1 MAVAAE
7 PLVEE
12 KNAPT
17 QRPDRDGR
25 FGRFGGKYVSSSHF
39 CPQRFQNVPVERSCL
54 GLMPVQYQACSRDG
68 FTGT

>member
-1 MAVAAE
+1 MAIAAE

-25 FGRFGGKYVSSSHF
+25 FGRFGGKYVS
-39 CPQRFQNVPVERSCL
+39 CPDLTHNDLFNVFHSAVH
-54 GLMPVQYQACSRDG
+54 V
-68 FTGT
+68 